1 MGQAKDPS
9 TSPYP
14 CQPFLPPPPLLLT
27 WTNLFHHRDTGTS
40 LECRR
45 VTGVFLAWFFQGRVA
60 VGHDASLLP
69 WALIWIARRRWS
81 LKTGGFSLPLPR
93 SSETS
98 NRVAIPYSLDT
109 LVTIRCFIG
118 RIYFHYAGH
127 PDDWFSILSPRF
139 SPLVYLLIFFF
150 SIAIRT
156 PFPPF
161 FSFLLGRSVY
171 LGFTVFIPF
180 SLSLSLF
187 FSLSLETIG
196 EFRGRTVG
204 IIRGW

>member
-14 CQPFLPPPPLLLT
+14 CQPFLPPPPPLLT

-150 SIAIRT
+150 SPR
-156 PFPPF
+156 
-161 FSFLLGRSVY
+161 SFGLPRFYCFYPV
-171 LGFTVFIPF
+171 
-180 SLSLSLF
+180 LSLSISF
-187 FSLSLETIG
+187 FLPLSGNDRRISWSNSWDNTG
-196 EFRGRTVG
+196 MVKKWWFGNSWRGN
-204 IIRGW
+204 